1 MWQTSKTKDTIA
13 HSHSIRIIRLIRQI
27 ILTRLGI
34 DSRFSDEVCEEVI
47 EQLKPENLPKQY
59 FFRTEDAIST
69 LDFDRV
75 KRQVVG

>member
-1 MWQTSKTKDTIA
+1 MKKLYHGTIYDNEETA
-13 HSHSIRIIRLIRQI
+13 DAETTTLINEYYEE
-27 ILTRLGI
+27 LI
-34 DSRFSDEVCEEVI
+34 DSRFSDEVCKEVI
-47 EQLKPENLPKQY
+47 EQIKPENLPKQY

>member
-1 MWQTSKTKDTIA
+1 MKKLYHGTIYDNEETA
-13 HSHSIRIIRLIRQI
+13 DAETTTLINEYYEE
-27 ILTRLGI
+27 LI